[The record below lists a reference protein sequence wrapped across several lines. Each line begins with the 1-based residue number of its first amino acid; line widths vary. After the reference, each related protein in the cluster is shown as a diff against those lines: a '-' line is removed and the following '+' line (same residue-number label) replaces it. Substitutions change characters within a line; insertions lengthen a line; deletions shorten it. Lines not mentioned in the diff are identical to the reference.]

1 MIWVCLA
8 VGFAVG
14 AVAMW
19 VYLMQAGLFRTRGEW
34 QLAKLLGDEQM
45 NHFCEQ
51 AAKHSTK

>member
-51 AAKHSTK
+51 TAKHSTK